1 MDLRTANSSGTLDAS
16 HDSEWMARQTSI
28 SFLYFSHARIRRW
41 TNRFSCLA
49 CDASLRLPTWLGRQT
64 STPLALCAANDIWTA
79 KKYRT
84 IRHFFYLF
92 FILKFEQNGLLRL
105 RGVGSRQSQLRK
117 YPSAL
122 LACEF
127 RTQWLHGHLRNP
139 LVYLVYIDDKK
150 GIQGSLLRD
159 ASSLSLLEHH
169 LGSGLRVCLRPGAA
183 KSACFRAMDDFRR
196 RSLLRNS
203 SIGPVRLEAVTAG
216 GTTSRGYNRS
226 WVRGLSVATPSD
238 RSHVYP
244 ENWSEGHVY
253 DRMAHAG
260 PYQSKLDSTATVAW
274 KHPRSLLGDLV
285 S

>member
-1 MDLRTANSSGTLDAS
+1 MGFFAFEEWAAANRNYDDTPAPYWHVNSVPNGFTAISGIL
-16 HDSEWMARQTSI
+16 WSI
-28 SFLYFSHARIRRW
+28 SYILMTKKAFKDRSYAMPLH
-41 TNRFSCLA
+41 CL
-49 CDASLRLPTWLGRQT
+49 CLNIT
-64 STPLALCAANDIWTA
+64 
-79 KKYRT
+79 
-84 IRHFFYLF
+84 
-92 FILKFEQNGLLRL
+92 
-105 RGVGSRQSQLRK
+105 
-117 YPSAL
+117 
-122 LACEF
+122 
-127 RTQWLHGHLRNP
+127 
-139 LVYLVYIDDKK
+139 
-150 GIQGSLLRD
+150 
-159 ASSLSLLEHH
+159 

-244 ENWSEGHVY
+244 ENWSEGRVY